1 MSNNQKTKLQE
12 ELKFLD
18 EEKQRI
24 SNLVSTLPSLETR
37 RHEVIK
43 QLNPYYAK
51 KQTPHR

>member
-1 MSNNQKTKLQE
+1 MSKTEETKLQQ

-18 EEKQRI
+18 KEKQRI
-24 SNLVSTLPSLETR
+24 QNLVSTLPSLETR